1 MVEPVVTVL
10 VVPRVTG
17 ERVHQEGRRRRVLHV
32 AAPTPEHQQAESGQP
47 LWPGTPKLRSTTLPG
62 GQKPEPAPPP
72 APVFED
78 VDQQRLKGSVPPAPA
93 ASPHPEL
100 APRPRDFAATVQNL
114 KRRFGLTPSGN
125 PKLVK
130 LLDSGQI
137 QGLRPLR
144 YERRVARN
152 RFFLLFALLLAVLY
166 GLFKAIVGSR

>member
-1 MVEPVVTVL
+1 MAWFQKKSDPLSDRARALEAEIAAL
-10 VVPRVTG
+10 
-17 ERVHQEGRRRRVLHV
+17 QE
-32 AAPTPEHQQAESGQP
+32 QIKQAEAGQP

-62 GQKPEPAPPP
+62 GARAEAVTAAPA

-78 VDQQRLKGSVPPAPA
+78 VDHQRLKTSAAPA
-93 ASPHPEL
+93 ASAGPHPEL
-100 APRPRDFAATVQNL
+100 GPRPRDLSSTLQNL
-114 KRRFGLTPSGN
+114 KRRFGLTPSSN

-152 RFFLLFALLLAVLY
+152 RFFLLSALLLAVLY
-166 GLFKAIVGSR
+166 GLFRAIVGGR

>member
-1 MVEPVVTVL
+1 MALFRKKSDPL
-10 VVPRVTG
+10 S
-17 ERVHQEGRRRRVLHV
+17 ERARALEAEIASLQE
-32 AAPTPEHQQAESGQP
+32 QIKQAESGQP

-62 GQKPEPAPPP
+62 GQKAESVAAPA

-78 VDQQRLKGSVPPAPA
+78 VDQKRLKASTPAPA
-93 ASPHPEL
+93 PAGPHPEL
-100 APRPRDFAATVQNL
+100 GPRPRDLSATVQNL
-114 KRRFGLTPSGN
+114 RRRFGLTPSSN

-152 RFFLLFALLLAVLY
+152 RFFLLSALLLAVLY
-166 GLFKAIVGSR
+166 GLFKAIMGSR

>member
-1 MVEPVVTVL
+1 MSLFRKKSDPLSDRARALEAEIAAL
-10 VVPRVTG
+10 
-17 ERVHQEGRRRRVLHV
+17 QE
-32 AAPTPEHQQAESGQP
+32 QIKQAESGQP

-62 GQKPEPAPPP
+62 GQRAESATAPA

-78 VDQQRLKGSVPPAPA
+78 VDQQRLKASARPAPSA
-93 ASPHPEL
+93 GPHPEL
-100 APRPRDFAATVQNL
+100 GPRPRDLSSTIQSL
-114 KRRFGLTPSGN
+114 KRRLGLTPTSN
-125 PKLVK
+125 SKLVK

-152 RFFLLFALLLAVLY
+152 RFFLLSALLLAVLY

>member
-1 MVEPVVTVL
+1 MSLFRKKSDPL
-10 VVPRVTG
+10 S
-17 ERVHQEGRRRRVLHV
+17 ERARALEAEIAALQE
-32 AAPTPEHQQAESGQP
+32 QIKQAESGQP

-62 GQKPEPAPPP
+62 GVKAEAVSA
-72 APVFED
+72 APVFEN
-78 VDQQRLKGSVPPAPA
+78 VDQQRLKASMPASPPAR
-93 ASPHPEL
+93 PHPEL
-100 APRPRDFAATVQNL
+100 GPRPRNLSSSVQNL
-114 KRRFGLTPSGN
+114 KRRFGLTPSSN

-152 RFFLLFALLLAVLY
+152 RFFLLSALLLAVLY

>member
-1 MVEPVVTVL
+1 MSLFRKKSDPL
-10 VVPRVTG
+10 S
-17 ERVHQEGRRRRVLHV
+17 ERSRALEAEI
-32 AAPTPEHQQAESGQP
+32 AALQVQIKQAESGQP
-47 LWPGTPKLRSTTLPG
+47 LWPGTPRLRSTALPG
-62 GQKPEPAPPP
+62 GVKVESVSAAPA

-78 VDQQRLKGSVPPAPA
+78 VDQQRLKATAAPAPSA
-93 ASPHPEL
+93 GPHPEL
-100 APRPRDFAATVQNL
+100 GPRPRGLSSTVQQL
-114 KRRFGLTPSGN
+114 KRRFGLTPSSN

-152 RFFLLFALLLAVLY
+152 RFFLLSALLLAVLY